1 MSEEVKKEAEQPWKG
16 DYNWLSRRIDK
27 FEKEIDD
34 VRSEMREQCRDHTR
48 RVRLFVRILVD
59 KKIIG
64 EEVAKS
70 IEESVAKKDTEETN
84 DLIDWVLEETLGI
97 EEAKKFWIAGAIK
110 KKGAL
115 RKQLGIKD
123 DEKIPKSILQKIA
136 NTEVGKTVSF
146 RGKSIKVTT
155 QLKRR
160 VLLAL
165 KLMKMPK
172 RK

>member
-1 MSEEVKKEAEQPWKG
+1 MSEEVKKAEPDWRS
-16 DYNWLSRRIDK
+16 DYKWLSRRIDRV
-27 FEKEIDD
+27 END
-34 VRSEMREQCRDHTR
+34 MQEQCRNHTR
-48 RVRLFVRILVD
+48 RIRLFVRILVD

-70 IEESVAKKDTEETN
+70 IEESLPKNEEEI
-84 DLIDWVLEETLGI
+84 DGLIDWLLEETVGI

-123 DEKIPKSILQKIA
+123 DETIPKSILQKIV
-136 NTEVGKTVSF
+136 NTEIGKTVSF
-146 RGKSIKVTT
+146 KGKSIKVTT

-160 VLLAL
+160 ALLAL

-172 RK
+172 K

>member
-1 MSEEVKKEAEQPWKG
+1 MSEEVKKAEPN
-16 DYNWLSRRIDK
+16 YVTRESLSWLERRVDRLA
-27 FEKEIDD
+27 D
-34 VRSEMREQCRDHTR
+34 EMREQCRNHAR

-70 IEESVAKKDTEETN
+70 IEESLPKNEEEIEG
-84 DLIDWVLEETLGI
+84 LIDWLLEETVGI
-97 EEAKKFWIAGAIK
+97 EEAKKLWIAGAIK

-123 DEKIPKSILQKIA
+123 DETIPKSILTKIV
-136 NTEVGKTVSF
+136 NTETGKTVSF

-160 VLLAL
+160 ALLAL